1 MPFCVFCGE
10 EIGYLPFK
18 CKYCGG
24 TFCKKHR
31 LPENHECTF
40 ELKHISVV
48 PTSSGEPSRSYQE
61 EQIKKPRRPQYEF
74 RGFQRTYMS
83 KTEFKGTKLLIGM
96 ILIFSIVAL
105 FFFLLDL
112 NQYIYLSVHGLLFY
126 FSYYTFFTAL
136 FIGSGGFIGLLF
148 LFIILYFLYYMA
160 RVIEMQYG
168 TKFLIF
174 LYMISALFSAM
185 VFVVLRVLLHFYY
198 PIESYPVYVGLAW
211 GGVLGILSFTIFPYY
226 NRKITG
232 LMYFIPM
239 RMKGKTFLLLIVLIR
254 LIPGLFYSLLS
265 PLYILYYFPDL
276 GGILASYLVY
286 RIKFKY
292 R

>member
-1 MPFCVFCGE
+1 MHCGE
-10 EIGYLPFK
+10 QIGYLPFK

-31 LPENHECTF
+31 LPENHECSF
-40 ELKHISVV
+40 ELKHTPVIPIS
-48 PTSSGEPSRSYQE
+48 SDEPPRIYQDLTL
-61 EQIKKPRRPQYEF
+61 KKPKKREYEY
-74 RGFQRTYMS
+74 RGFKRTVTR
-83 KTEFKGTKLLIGM
+83 KTKYKGTKLLICM

-105 FFFLLDL
+105 IFSLLGL
-112 NQYIYLSVHGLLFY
+112 NPYIYLSVHGLLYY

-136 FIGSGGFIGLLF
+136 FIGSEGLFGLLL

-160 RVIEMQYG
+160 RVIEIQYG
-168 TKFLIF
+168 PKFLII
-174 LYMISALFSAM
+174 LYILSGLFSAM
-185 VFVVLRVLLHFYY
+185 IFVLLRFLLHFYY
-198 PIESYPVYVGLAW
+198 PIETYPVYVGLAW
-211 GGVLGILSFTIFPYY
+211 GGVLGIISFTIFPYY

-232 LMYFIPM
+232 LMVFIPM
-239 RMKGKTFLLLIVLIR
+239 KMKGKTFLLIIVLVR

-265 PLYILYYFPDL
+265 PLYILYYLPDL
-276 GGILASYLVY
+276 GGILASYLIF

>member
-1 MPFCVFCGE
+1 MPFCVYCGE

-48 PTSSGEPSRSYQE
+48 PTSSGEPIRRYQE
-61 EQIKKPRRPQYEF
+61 VPLKKPKKREYEYS
-74 RGFQRTYMS
+74 GFQRAVTG
-83 KTEFKGTKLLIGM
+83 KTEYKGTKFLIFM
-96 ILIFSIVAL
+96 IVIFSVVALIFS
-105 FFFLLDL
+105 LLGL
-112 NQYIYLSVHGLLFY
+112 NPYIYLSLHSLLYY
-126 FSYYTFFTAL
+126 FSYHTFFTAL
-136 FIGSGGFIGLLF
+136 FIGPEGLFGLLL

-160 RVIEMQYG
+160 RVIEIQYG
-168 TKFLIF
+168 TKFLII
-174 LYMISALFSAM
+174 LYIFSGLFSAM
-185 VFVVLRVLLHFYY
+185 IFVLLRVLLHFYY
-198 PIESYPVYVGLAW
+198 PIETYPVYVGLAW

-239 RMKGKTFLLLIVLIR
+239 RMKGKTFLLIIVLVR

-265 PLYILYYFPDL
+265 PLYILYYLPDL
-276 GGILASYLVY
+276 GGILASYLVF